1 MFTTSLCLPFFFS
14 PSLFFF
20 YKYLTQQNYRDSNS
34 RHPIPKLETLH
45 ANAWFHYH
53 NIYHLHFVILD
64 RSHIEQTSDKK
75 VWVKWHFTLLR
86 KKKANRL
93 LNTKFDSC
101 LTLLSPCLLSIRH
114 ALHWWIFLIRIS
126 LKISW
131 IRFKHRLNA

>member
-1 MFTTSLCLPFFFS
+1 MSTTSLCLPFFFS

-20 YKYLTQQNYRDSNS
+20 YKYLTQHNYRDSDILFLNW
-34 RHPIPKLETLH
+34 RRYMYT

-75 VWVKWHFTLLR
+75 SLSQVTFHPVK
-86 KKKANRL
+86 KEKANRL